1 MALAIYNSHPLNLS
15 YSIIILI
22 LSLQGT
28 IGYDKIVLKYFE
40 QGVVMEFLCT
50 FHGWLNF
57 QFPRIC
63 AMKWA

>member
-50 FHGWLNF
+50 FHG
-57 QFPRIC
+57 
-63 AMKWA
+63 